1 MFNYNFVGILIF
13 FNSVYHFPMKFIE
26 QFNRSFPFLVMG
38 CALLSLV
45 YPQGFTWFSG
55 PWITFGLGGIML
67 GMGLTLQWSDFR
79 QVFKTPLWV
88 GFGLLLQFTIMP
100 FLGWGLAILFELPP
114 FFAVGLI
121 LVASC
126 PGGTASN
133 VIAYLADANL
143 ALSVTMTT
151 ISTVAAIIMTP
162 LLTSYLSGSY
172 LEVDAIGLFYS
183 TLKVVLF
190 PLTSGVLLNRFL
202 PRVTEKIIP
211 FAPPVAVLLIT
222 LIVASIIG
230 QGKEIILTSG
240 FRLIGAIMTL
250 HLLGFLLGYFISYGI
265 FKNKGVSRTI
275 AIEVGM
281 QNSGLGA
288 VLAREN
294 FTNPATAIPSAIS
307 SLVHS
312 IYGSIFASIVKRINE
327 RN

>member
-1 MFNYNFVGILIF
+1 
-13 FNSVYHFPMKFIE
+13 MKFIE
-26 QFNRSFPFLVMG
+26 QFNRSFPFLVMS
-38 CALLSLV
+38 CALISLV
-45 YPQGFTWFSG
+45 YPQGFIWFSG

-67 GMGLTLQWSDFR
+67 GMGLTLQWSDFE

-100 FLGWGLAILFELPP
+100 FLGWGLAIIFELPP

-172 LEVDAIGLFYS
+172 LEVDAISLFYS

-202 PRVTEKIIP
+202 PRLTKKIIP

-222 LIVASIIG
+222 FIVASIIG

-250 HLLGFLLGYFISYGI
+250 HLLGFLLGYFISYSI

-275 AIEVGM
+275 SIEVGM

-294 FTNPATAIPSAIS
+294 FTNPATAIPSALS